1 MATTLEE
8 LDLLREAE
16 GIADAVWEMV
26 KAWQSFER
34 QTLGSQLVRS
44 ADSVGANIAESYG
57 RNHFGDKIQFLY
69 YARGS
74 LFETKYWLRRCVQRA
89 LMVEGQF
96 TDDAQRLEHL
106 ARGIN
111 AFVKDLR
118 RQQHLLPPVKTVVK
132 EPDPINDTTP
142 PRSLISDLRSQG
154 KAL

>member
-1 MATTLEE
+1 MTVATTLEE

-44 ADSVGANIAESYG
+44 ADSIGANIAESYG
-57 RNHFGDKIQFLY
+57 RYHFGDKIQFLY

-74 LFETKYWLRRCVQRA
+74 LFETKYWLRRCVQRT
-89 LMVEGQF
+89 LIVQDQF
-96 TDDAQRLEHL
+96 TNDAQRLEDL

-118 RQQHLLPPVKTVVK
+118 RQQHLSPPAKTVVK
-132 EPDPINDTTP
+132 EPDPVYSTTSP
-142 PRSLISDLRSQG
+142 AISDLRSLISDL
-154 KAL
+154 

>member
-1 MATTLEE
+1 MVTMATTLEE

-57 RNHFGDKIQFLY
+57 RYHFGDKIQFLY

-74 LFETKYWLRRCVQRA
+74 LFETKYWLRRCVQRE
-89 LMVEGQF
+89 LMAAEQF
-96 TDDAQRLEHL
+96 TNDAQRLEDL

-118 RQQHLLPPVKTVVK
+118 RQQHLLPPAKTVVK
-132 EPDPINDTTP
+132 EPDPIYDTTP
-142 PRSLISDLRSQG
+142 PAISDL
-154 KAL
+154 